1 MIAVLRALIIG
12 GSPDFRRFVRAI
24 LETEGFECVEALNN
38 TDALNFASESGIDLI
53 VADGDTPRPGD
64 HDLLSIVANGVFGVH
79 APPLILSCRQSHLK
93 RRFPANGFGPR
104 PISIV
109 KPFEPRE
116 LTEAL
121 AAALPDP

>member
-12 GSPDFRRFVRAI
+12 GSPDLRGFIRAI
-24 LETEGFECVEALNN
+24 LEPEGFECIEALNN

-64 HDLLSIVANGVFGVH
+64 HDLLSIMASGAFGVR
-79 APPLILSCRQSHLK
+79 APPLILCRRQSNPQGQ
-93 RRFPANGFGPR
+93 FQANGFGHC

-109 KPFEPRE
+109 KPFELRE
-116 LTEAL
+116 LADAL
-121 AAALPDP
+121 AIALPDP